1 MMSAISRRISPILS
15 VFEDGSSATSNDSFA
30 GPAAWHTADR
40 QMLEETPGWLNIDF
54 AREVRLERK
63 LGEGGFGQVFRA
75 RWRHEVLAAKLVPF
89 MSLVAH
95 TSQCLPVTLVS
106 ADHHAGSSSSAAGL
120 ARTASPQP
128 PGSAAAASPS
138 TTAAA
143 DAVGVGMQFSAAS
156 LRAIKMEIKPQVV
169 HRDLKPQN
177 VLLDL
182 QGRAKV
188 CDFGISK
195 MKDASMAASSTRLQA
210 GTPAYM
216 APEQFEGCSATEK
229 VDVFSFAVLLWECC
243 QQQQPWRDLSPMQII
258 YAVGL
263 QKERLKR
270 PVRCPDGLWRL
281 IEACWQQQP
290 EARPSFA
297 SILATL
303 QQLEAELQQQQQQQQ
318 QHEASSHGLQH

>member
-106 ADHHAGSSSSAAGL
+106 ADQHAGSSSSAAGL

-128 PGSAAAASPS
+128 PGPAAAASPS

-156 LRAIKMEIKPQVV
+156 LRAIKMEIK
-169 HRDLKPQN
+169 
-177 VLLDL
+177 
-182 QGRAKV
+182 V

-195 MKDASMAASSTRLQA
+195 MKDASLAASSTRLQA

-216 APEQFEGCSATEK
+216 APEQFEGCSATEM

-270 PVRCPDGLWRL
+270 PARCPDGLWRL

-303 QQLEAELQQQQQQQQ
+303 QQLEAELQQQQQQHQHQ
-318 QHEASSHGLQH
+318 HQHEAISHGLQQ